1 MNRVWLKR
9 QAKDIISNT
18 KPHPLVTSAIYILLL
33 LLISMLLSSIIGS
46 YIQNDTLNS
55 IGDIF
60 EKYGAAARNPD
71 FINSSDFYS
80 MFEELEDSANELYGQ
95 FRSFLTSP
103 LSVTLYLALLLMN
116 FIINIGFTIFS
127 LNVAS
132 GRESSPW
139 NLLDGFGVF
148 FRAVWLGILMSV
160 FISLWT
166 CLFVIPG
173 IIAIYRYRMAIY
185 LLLEKPELSAYEC
198 IRESSRMM
206 RDHKWELFV
215 IDLSFILWDFAS
227 TLPVLGYAVK
237 ILYEP
242 FRAVTNALF
251 FKQRYAEAYQS
262 PNPEPQI

>member
-1 MNRVWLKR
+1 MNRVWLKH
-9 QAKDIISNT
+9 QAKDTISNT

-33 LLISMLLSSIIGS
+33 LLISMLISNIIGS
-46 YIQNDTLNS
+46 HVQNDTLNS
-55 IGDIF
+55 IGKIF
-60 EKYGAAARNPD
+60 GKYSTAAQNPD
-71 FINSSDFYS
+71 FFDSPEFNFMLD
-80 MFEELEDSANELYGQ
+80 ELEDSYDELMGQ
-95 FRSFLTSP
+95 FKSFLTSP

-116 FIINIGFTIFS
+116 FMINIGFTIFS

-148 FRAVWLGILMSV
+148 LRAVWLSILMTV

-185 LLLEKPELSAYEC
+185 LMLENPGLSAYEC
-198 IRESSRMM
+198 IRESSSMM
-206 RDHKWELFV
+206 KGHKWELFV
-215 IDLSFILWDFAS
+215 IDLSFILWDLAS
-227 TLPVLGYAVK
+227 SLPVLGYAVR

-251 FKQRYAEAYQS
+251 YRQRYAETHQS